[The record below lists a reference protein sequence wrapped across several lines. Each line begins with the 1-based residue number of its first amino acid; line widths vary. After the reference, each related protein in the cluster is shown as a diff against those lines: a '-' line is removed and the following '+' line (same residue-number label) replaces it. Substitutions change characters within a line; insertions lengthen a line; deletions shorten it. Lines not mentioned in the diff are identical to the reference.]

1 MTMARKHKLPLE
13 EVRMRRQEFQSY
25 ALDEEGKMPH
35 LEFRDV
41 VRRYCGIEPGG
52 DIPAHLLR
60 QHDKMES
67 GAGVTFEDFLLWT
80 VVTAWLPERLVSD
93 PEERRLRQIAR
104 DNGLCITD
112 VERIKATFDK
122 FDNDGSGYIE
132 EKEFRNL
139 VLTLMNVKNPSDVSA
154 KRLHRYWCEVD
165 SDRSGSIS
173 FEEFLQWYYNLFEGK

>member
-1 MTMARKHKLPLE
+1 MARKHKLPLE
-13 EVRMRRQEFQSY
+13 EVRMRRNEFQSY
-25 ALDEEGKMPH
+25 SLNEDGQIPR

-52 DIPAHLLR
+52 DIPAHLMR
-60 QHDKMES
+60 QTHAES
-67 GAGVTFEDFLLWT
+67 SEAGVSFEEFLLWT

-104 DNGLCITD
+104 DNGMCITD
-112 VERIKATFDK
+112 VERIKDIFDK
-122 FDNDGSGYIE
+122 FDINHSGIIE
-132 EKEFRNL
+132 EREFRNL

-165 SDRSGSIS
+165 GDHNGTIG
-173 FEEFLQWYYNLFEGK
+173 FEEFLQWYVNLFEG